1 MNRKDK
7 MIGCLIGGAIGDAL
21 GYQIEFERGIE
32 NREVTH
38 YSNDFGIISDD
49 TQMTLFT
56 ANGLIWRETRESL
69 KGIAPSPTDA
79 IYGAYLDWLDT
90 QYHTNN
96 HDKEVSWIKNI
107 KELNVPRAP
116 GTTCLNALASGRKG
130 TIKDPINNS
139 KGCGGIMR
147 VAPIGLYMNNS
158 EDAGKFAAEAS
169 AITHGHPLGNI
180 PSYVFATMIYFILN
194 DNLNIEESLQKA
206 LQQYKDKFNVYDEKY
221 YDYFVELVEKA
232 IQLSK
237 ENKLD
242 IGAIRELG
250 EGWVA
255 EETFAI
261 AIYSCLKYKNSFEDA
276 VICSVNHDGDSDSTG
291 AVTGNIMGVYLG
303 YDAIPDYYIDHLE
316 LKDVI
321 YEMANDLATEPPV
334 NGYSSNT
341 DDYWENKYV
350 YGKWKDD

>member
-1 MNRKDK
+1 MNRKER
-7 MIGCLIGGAIGDAL
+7 ITGCLIGGAIGDAL
-21 GYQIEFERGIE
+21 GYQIEFKRGIKD
-32 NREVTH
+32 REVTK

-56 ANGLIWRETRESL
+56 ANGLIWRETRGSL

-79 IYGAYLDWLDT
+79 IYEAYLDWLDT
-90 QYHTNN
+90 QNYTNIHGKGN
-96 HDKEVSWIKNI
+96 SWIKDI

-116 GTTCLNALASGRKG
+116 GRTCLSALASGIKG
-130 TIKDPINNS
+130 PIKNPINNS

-147 VAPIGLYMNNS
+147 VAPVGLYMNNS
-158 EDAGKFAAEAS
+158 EEAGRFAAEAS

-194 DNLNIEESLQKA
+194 DGLDIEEALQKA
-206 LQQYKDKFNVYDEKY
+206 LQQYKDKFNVYDKKY
-221 YDYFVELVEKA
+221 YDYFIELVEKA

-237 ENKLD
+237 ENKSD
-242 IGAIRELG
+242 IDAIRELG

-303 YDAIPDYYIDHLE
+303 YDAIPEYYIDHLE

-321 YEMANDLATEPPV
+321 YEVASDLATKVPV
-334 NGYSSNT
+334 DGYS
-341 DDYWENKYV
+341 DYWISKYV
-350 YGKWKDD
+350 HGDRTDA

>member
-1 MNRKDK
+1 MNRKDRI
-7 MIGCLIGGAIGDAL
+7 IGCLIGGAIGDAL

-56 ANGLIWRETRESL
+56 ANGLIWRETRGHL
-69 KGIAPSPTDA
+69 KDISPIDA
-79 IYGAYLDWLDT
+79 IYETYLDWLDT
-90 QYHTNN
+90 QNHTNN
-96 HDKEVSWIKNI
+96 HHRVSWIKDI

-116 GTTCLNALASGRKG
+116 GITCLSALASGRKG

-158 EDAGKFAAEAS
+158 EDAGRFAAEAS

-194 DNLNIEESLQKA
+194 DDLDIEDSLQKA
-206 LQQYKDKFNVYDEKY
+206 LHQYKDKFNVYDKEY
-221 YDYFVELVEKA
+221 YDYFIELVEKA

-237 ENKLD
+237 ENKSD
-242 IGAIRELG
+242 IDAISELG

-303 YDAIPDYYIDHLE
+303 YDSIQDYYIDHLE

-321 YEMANDLATEPPV
+321 YEIANDLATTPPV
-334 NGYSSNT
+334 SGYS
-341 DDYWENKYV
+341 DYWISKYV
-350 YGKWKDD
+350 HAER